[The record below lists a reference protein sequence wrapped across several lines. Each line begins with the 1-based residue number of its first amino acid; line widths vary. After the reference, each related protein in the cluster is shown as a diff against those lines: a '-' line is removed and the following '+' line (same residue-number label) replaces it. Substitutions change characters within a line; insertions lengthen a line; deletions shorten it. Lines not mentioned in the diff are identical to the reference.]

1 MCVAENSGR
10 PPELRVN
17 LRAQPARRG
26 RPQSYNRREVISVNN
41 PGARRRPLSL
51 GSNWTCTDTLI
62 SVWKTLSRRPSSSCL
77 ASWPPRNCEVING
90 YCLKPLSLWYLLCSP
105 QQRTQ
110 EVTEGRDPGGEGKET
125 VSSRRGSPSS
135 SPLQNFPLHG
145 SLHTA
150 GSRETH
156 LGLWLVSHSFCPHG
170 IFTMMSG
177 CCGNIMGSQM
187 ISSNSLK

>member
-1 MCVAENSGR
+1 MCVAENGGR

-135 SPLQNFPLHG
+135 SPTTWQSSYSRVKRNTPGALVG
-145 SLHTA
+145 VSLLLSPWHFYND
-150 GSRETH
+150 EW
-156 LGLWLVSHSFCPHG
+156 LLWQHHG
-170 IFTMMSG
+170 IPNDFF
-177 CCGNIMGSQM
+177 
-187 ISSNSLK
+187 